1 VPRWPSVDHRW
12 PTSRNERSVVL
23 DRFGDDRADLAA
35 QALRT
40 GDDLADAVMAE
51 MDGHGSIVARQLNDG
66 LAHGLSS
73 VEAPTPAVESLLR
86 DVEAIADRV
95 DARVI
100 DRGQRPYFTV
110 PDVVHTLSLSTAA
123 LGGGFAAGNIAD
135 TLAVTSRLIT
145 DAQKRLTEDG
155 KWLTMAMLPGSLR
168 PGAGGYAAT
177 VQVRIHHARI
187 RHRARRQGFDEAA
200 HGVPINQL
208 DLAGTWLAFTHRTFR
223 AEAALGYGLT
233 VDEQAEAYGYWQHLG
248 HLLGI
253 EPTLIGAIT
262 SNDEAAAVD
271 ELIWACMGP
280 PTPSSL
286 ALTRATIDAM
296 AEAVHDA
303 VHLPAVSGRHI
314 LEALLRRFNG
324 DTIADAL
331 QVPRRPETNLLI
343 DGVVNVT
350 RRHREHLRKHEHTW
364 DQMIEHNLEQA
375 RESLATYYAVDAE
388 YETAM
393 RTGAS
398 TTSPRSHSTSSADG
412 RAPGAGQPLP
422 DRGS

>member
-1 VPRWPSVDHRW
+1 MADVDHGW
-12 PTSRNERSVVL
+12 PARRNERSVVI
-23 DRFGDDRADLAA
+23 DRFGDRCADVAA
-35 QALRT
+35 RALRT
-40 GDDLADAVMAE
+40 GDPLADAVIAE
-51 MDGHGSIVARQLNDG
+51 MDERGSIVARQLMVG

-73 VEAPTPAVESLLR
+73 IETPTPAIDALLH
-86 DVEAIADRV
+86 DVEAIPDRV
-95 DARVI
+95 DPDVI

-145 DAQKRLTEDG
+145 DAQQRLTEDG

-168 PGAGGYAAT
+168 PGSGGYVAT

-187 RHRARRQGFDEAA
+187 RRRARRQGFDEAA
-200 HGVPINQL
+200 NGAPINQL

-223 AEAALGYGLT
+223 AEDALGYGLT
-233 VDEQAEAYGYWQHLG
+233 EDEQATAYGYWQHLA

-253 EPTLIGAIT
+253 EPTLIGTIT
-262 SNDEAAAVD
+262 SNAEAATVD
-271 ELIWACMGP
+271 ELIWTCMGP
-280 PTPSSL
+280 PTPSSR

-324 DTIADAL
+324 DAIADSL
-331 QVPRRPETNLLI
+331 QVPRRPDTNLLI

-350 RRHREHLRKHEHTW
+350 RRHREHVRKHADAWE
-364 DQMIEHNLEQA
+364 QMIEHNLDLA
-375 RESLATYYAVDAE
+375 RASLGTYDAVDAE
-388 YETAM
+388 YETAT
-393 RTGAS
+393 RTEAS
-398 TTSPRSHSTSSADG
+398 TTSPRSRSTTSAD
-412 RAPGAGQPLP
+412 RAPDDRQPLP
-422 DRGS
+422 DPGS

>member
-1 VPRWPSVDHRW
+1 MADGDQQW
-12 PTSRNERSVVL
+12 PTSRNERSVVV
-23 DRFGDDRADLAA
+23 DRFGDERADLAA
-35 QALRT
+35 RALRT
-40 GDDLADAVMAE
+40 GDALADAVMAE
-51 MDGHGSIVARQLNDG
+51 MDERGAIVARQLTDG

-73 VEAPTPAVESLLR
+73 IEAPTPSVEALLR
-86 DVEAIADRV
+86 DVEAIPDRV
-95 DARVI
+95 DAGVI

-110 PDVVHTLSLSTAA
+110 PDVVHTLTLSTAA

-145 DAQKRLTEDG
+145 DAQQRLTEDG
-155 KWLTMAMLPGSLR
+155 KWLTMAMLPGSLH
-168 PGAGGYAAT
+168 PGASGYVAT

-187 RHRARRQGFDEAA
+187 RHRARLQGFDEPA

-233 VDEQAEAYGYWQHLG
+233 ADEQAEAYGYWQHLG

-253 EPTLIGAIT
+253 EPALIGAIT
-262 SNDEAAAVD
+262 SNDEAAPVD

-314 LEALLRRFNG
+314 LETLLRRFNG

-343 DGVVNVT
+343 DGVVDVT
-350 RRHREHLRKHEHTW
+350 RHHRAHLRTHLAKWER
-364 DQMIEHNLEQA
+364 MIDHNLDQA
-375 RESLATYYAVDAE
+375 RGSLGTYYAVDAE

-393 RTGAS
+393 HTGAS
-398 TTSPRSHSTSSADG
+398 NTSPRPDSTSSADE
-412 RAPGAGQPLP
+412 RSRRP
-422 DRGS
+422 DA